1 MNNENQILFE
11 ELLSPLEEP
20 LQEIEAT
27 RKKHHRE
34 VLEFPLFVRTL
45 IYYFVFN
52 LQSGRQLVACTK
64 SVDETLS
71 LSSIKKSTFFDAFN
85 RFPAAW
91 FAKLFGV
98 VLSSIVW
105 KEIPELAL
113 LGKLYVIDGSIFPA
127 ISKMCWAEYKAKCPA
142 IKLHLCFELNRML
155 PINFLI
161 DTGNSN
167 ERDALRNMLEA
178 GVTYIADR
186 GYVCFQ
192 LFQEIV
198 EKQAYFVIRVRK
210 NLQYETTETL
220 SASIPD
226 TFSRFFSNVTDQ
238 LVSLTNSTHEY
249 TYRLVTFDVGS
260 TRYLILTNRRDLSTF
275 QIILLYAYRWQVELI
290 FKFLKHSMNG
300 LHLITHSPQGLTIQ
314 FYMLLTTAL
323 LQLRLKQL
331 CVAKIEAV
339 ELLESSF
346 HSLKST
352 PQSSQSSQPGP
363 SEPLSSTTSSRGQTF
378 MVTIGEK
385 LHQYWK
391 VSSEWLLHL
400 RNLLAKP
407 FDTRTLQLLAET

>member
-1 MNNENQILFE
+1 MNNENQILFD

-20 LQEIEAT
+20 VQEIEST

-34 VLEFPLFVRTL
+34 VLGFPLFVRTL
-45 IYYFVFN
+45 VYYFVFN
-52 LQSGRQLVACTK
+52 LQSGRQLVASTK
-64 SVDETLS
+64 SVDSALS
-71 LSSIKKSTFFDAFN
+71 LSNIKKSTFFDAFN
-85 RFPAAW
+85 RFPVAW

-98 VLSSIVW
+98 ILSSIVW
-105 KEIPELAL
+105 REIPELAL

-155 PINFLI
+155 PVNFLM
-161 DTGNSN
+161 DTGNSS
-167 ERDALRNMLEA
+167 ERDALRKMLEA

-198 EKQAYFVIRVRK
+198 EMQAHFVIRVNK
-210 NLQYETTETL
+210 NLKYEITETL
-220 SASIPD
+220 TASIPD
-226 TFSRFFSNVTDQ
+226 AFSRFFCNVTDQ
-238 LVSLTNSTHEY
+238 LVHLTNSTHDY
-249 TYRLVTFDVGS
+249 TYRLVTFEVGS

-300 LHLITHSPQGLTIQ
+300 LHLITNSSQGLTIQ
-314 FYMLLTTAL
+314 FYMILITAL

-331 CVAKIEAV
+331 CIAKIESSK
-339 ELLESSF
+339 LIESSF
-346 HSLKST
+346 DSLKSSAQPT
-352 PQSSQSSQPGP
+352 ATSSDNSKL
-363 SEPLSSTTSSRGQTF
+363 LSSTTSSRGQTF
-378 MVTIGEK
+378 MITIGEK

-407 FDTRTLQLLAET
+407 FDMHTLQLLADT